1 MRKFVCAIGAGLL
14 ALCLG
19 VTTAQANVLIGGT
32 RVVFPAKDGE
42 VTVRLTNDNDHPV
55 LVESWIDR
63 GDIHSTPESVDVP
76 FLITPP
82 LFRMEAKKEQSLR
95 IVYTHEQL
103 PADRES
109 LFWLNVLEVP
119 PKPTGAQAEGQNLLQ
134 LALRSRLKLF
144 YRPVGLQGD
153 PAKAP
158 AELTWKVVA
167 DGKGFALE
175 AHNPTPYYVTITDL
189 SLVVAGK
196 NATAELGMVAPM
208 SDLRMPLHD
217 VMQKPATGSVIS
229 FTSLNDFGA
238 GSAFKGAI
246 AP

>member
-1 MRKFVCAIGAGLL
+1 MKRFVCALGAGLL

-19 VTTAQANVLIGGT
+19 VPHAQANVLIGGT

-63 GDIHSTPESVDVP
+63 GNVHSTPESVDVP

-95 IVYTHEQL
+95 IVFTHEQI

-119 PKPTGAQAEGQNLLQ
+119 PKPTGPQTEGQNILQ

-144 YRPVGLQGD
+144 YRPAALPGD
-153 PAKAP
+153 PLEAP
-158 AELTWKVVA
+158 EKLTWRVVA
-167 DGKGFALE
+167 DGKGYALE
-175 AHNPTPYYVTITDL
+175 AHNPTPYHVTISEL
-189 SLVVAGK
+189 SVATGSRDV
-196 NATAELGMVAPM
+196 TADIGMLAPF
-208 SDLRMPLHD
+208 SALRLPLHD
-217 VMQKPATGSVIS
+217 ATRPPAPGSTVTYTTI
-229 FTSLNDFGA
+229 NDFGA
-238 GSAFKGAI
+238 AVDFKGTLV
-246 AP
+246 P